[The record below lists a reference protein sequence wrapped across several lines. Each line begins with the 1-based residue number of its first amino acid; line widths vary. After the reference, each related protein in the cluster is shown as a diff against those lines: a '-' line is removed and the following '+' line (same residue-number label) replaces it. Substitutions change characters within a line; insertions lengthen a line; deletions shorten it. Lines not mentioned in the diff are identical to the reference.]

1 MTSIQL
7 LKTHFP
13 FQEFRHGQ
21 QEIIDALISGKHTLA
36 MLPTG
41 GGKSLTYQFF
51 AKVGGQIEGFPSGM
65 VLVIS
70 PLIALMQ
77 DQVKKAQELG
87 IRAAF
92 INSSLT
98 TEDRE
103 KRYRQLGEGHFQ
115 LLFVTPERF
124 RKAEFI
130 EALRL
135 QKISLFAVDEAHCIS
150 QWGHDFRPDYG
161 RLSEFR
167 EMLGNPL
174 TLALTAT
181 ATTQVQKDI
190 LTKLALPDAQVLHQ
204 GIERNNLSLNVHDL
218 YGFESKVRSVVG
230 LWFQTLSENTGRS
243 GILYFTLISTL
254 RKFSLELQKL
264 NIPHLL
270 YHGDLSPQER
280 RRQQKMF
287 IEGSSVLI
295 LATPAFGLGIDKAN
309 VGMVIHAELPGSL
322 EAYFQEVGRAGRDG
336 VLSNCHLLYDAED
349 VSIQMEFIKWSHPE
363 DAFIRRVYELIES
376 ERNRLNQNGFDFLRE
391 QMVFKARND
400 FRVEAA
406 VSILERWG
414 CLQKC
419 DERFPFE
426 AVEAPTEEQFALESS
441 ALLMKGSNSRLLE
454 MVRWAE
460 QTQSCRLN
468 EVYRYFGFSDFQNCG
483 ICDVCKGKSID

>member
-1 MTSIQL
+1 MIAINL
-7 LKTHFP
+7 LSSNFP
-13 FQEFRHGQ
+13 FSEFRHGQ
-21 QEIIDALISGKHTLA
+21 QEIIETLMLGKNALA
-36 MLPTG
+36 MMPTG

-51 AKVGGQIEGFPSGM
+51 AKVGNQVSGFPNGM

-77 DQVKKAQELG
+77 DQVKKAQEFG
-87 IRAAF
+87 IRSAF
-92 INSSLT
+92 INSSLS

-103 KRYRQLGEGHFQ
+103 KRYRQLSEGQFQ

-124 RKAEFI
+124 RKPEFLKAI
-130 EALRL
+130 ST

-161 RLSEFR
+161 CLAEFR
-167 EMLGNPL
+167 EMVGNPL

-181 ATTQVQKDI
+181 ATSSVQKDI
-190 LTKLALPDAQVLHQ
+190 LSKLAIPSAEVLHQ
-204 GIERNNLSLNVHDL
+204 GIERSNLALHVHDL

-230 LWFQTLSENTGRS
+230 LWFQSISENKGRS
-243 GILYFTLISTL
+243 GIIYFTLISTL
-254 RKFSLELQKL
+254 RKFSQELQRL
-264 NIPHLL
+264 NISHLQ

-287 IEGSSVLI
+287 IEGEEVLI
-295 LATPAFGLGIDKAN
+295 LATPAFGLGIDKSN
-309 VGMVIHAELPGSL
+309 VGLVIHAETPGSL

-336 VLSNCHLLYDAED
+336 VLSGCHLLYDAED

-363 DAFIRRVYELIES
+363 DSFILRVYELIAN

-391 QMVFKARND
+391 QMVFKSRHD

-406 VSILERWG
+406 VAILERWG

-419 DERFPFE
+419 EDRFPFE
-426 AVEAPTEEQFALESS
+426 AIEAPTVEQFLLENGE
-441 ALLMKGSNSRLLE
+441 LLKKGSNSRLLD

-460 QTQSCRLN
+460 QSQSCRLT
-468 EVYRYFGFSDFQNCG
+468 EIYKYFGFDEFQKCG
-483 ICDVCKGKSID
+483 ICDVCKGLLS